1 MDEKARRLF
10 DLSGSVAV
18 VTGGGTGLGQ
28 GMALALAHGG
38 ADIALVGRRLEKL
51 EETARKVRELG
62 RRALPVAADV
72 TREEDVERMADTVE
86 RELGPIQILLNA
98 AGMTVIKPTAELSL
112 EEWQRVVD
120 TNLTGTFLCTKVVGA
135 RMLQRRRGK
144 IINIGSLTSKIGF
157 PLRAAYTATKGGV
170 SLFTQS
176 VAVEWA
182 EHGVQVNAIAPG
194 FFRTPLNSH
203 LFDMPRWAQALRER
217 IPMARPGTVEDLA
230 GMVIFLA
237 SPASDYVTG
246 QTFFVDGGYEA
257 GEPWVAKT
265 MGD

>member
-1 MDEKARRLF
+1 MDDKARRLF

-18 VTGGGTGLGQ
+18 VTGGGSGLGQ

-38 ADIALVGRRLEKL
+38 ADVAVVGRRLDKL
-51 EETARKVRELG
+51 EETARQVRQLG
-62 RRALPVAADV
+62 RRALAVAADV

-86 RELGPIQILLNA
+86 RELGPIGILLNA
-98 AGMTVIKPTAELSL
+98 AGVTVIKPTTQLSL
-112 EEWQRVVD
+112 QEWQKVVD

-144 IINIGSLTSKIGF
+144 IINIASLTSRIGF
-157 PLRAAYTATKGGV
+157 PQRAVYGATKGGV

-182 EHGVQVNAIAPG
+182 EWGVQVNAIATG
-194 FFRTPLNSH
+194 FFRTPLNHH
-203 LFDMPRWAQALRER
+203 LFEMPRWAQALRER
-217 IPMARPGTVEDLA
+217 IPMGRPGTVDDLA

-237 SPASDYVTG
+237 SAASDYVTG

-257 GEPWVAKT
+257 GEPWVGKA
-265 MGD
+265 MD